1 MRYIRRMF
9 RLMQSKSKRVQRDSR
24 CITGFSRGW
33 SKTFLQAKRFRIL
46 PARYFSP
53 FYIAPQTLLL
63 MKSRTKIPF
72 HLKVRRTRTNG
83 EGEVI
88 GKWILRKA
96 FENLLPTEIIRRKK
110 EETDSYLVEQANY
123 PRLFL
128 QECLMM
134 GSNKYQRR

>member
-1 MRYIRRMF
+1 
-9 RLMQSKSKRVQRDSR
+9 
-24 CITGFSRGW
+24 
-33 SKTFLQAKRFRIL
+33 
-46 PARYFSP
+46 
-53 FYIAPQTLLL
+53 

-72 HLKVRRTRTNG
+72 ELKVRKTKTNG

-128 QECLMM
+128 QECLML